1 MEATLTVNA
10 GEADEKLI
18 HHIARSRGMTDRQF
32 LELLLNEALAH
43 VLWKHRSE
51 VTHILLMGHQLDE
64 LIVTQSDRDFTEKPA
79 GASW

>member
-1 MEATLTVNA
+1 MEATLTINA
-10 GEADEKLI
+10 GEADAQLI

-51 VTHILLMGHQLDE
+51 VTHTLLLDHQLDE
-64 LIVTQSDRDFTEKPA
+64 LIVAQSDKDFAEKPA

>member
-1 MEATLTVNA
+1 
-10 GEADEKLI
+10 
-18 HHIARSRGMTDRQF
+18 MTDRQF

-51 VTHILLMGHQLDE
+51 VTHTLLLDHQLDE
-64 LIVTQSDRDFTEKPA
+64 LIVAQSDKDFAEKPA

>member
-1 MEATLTVNA
+1 MEATLTINA
-10 GEADEKLI
+10 GDADEKLI

-51 VTHILLMGHQLDE
+51 VTHTLLLDHQLDE
-64 LIVTQSDRDFTEKPA
+64 LIVAQSDKDFAEKPA